1 MFTGEL
7 TSVKIADV
15 MRGNNTFLYT
25 GDESDESTWPGKLAL
40 LTESIQH
47 LSPPLSCFHYL
58 TLILVGIPYDGVPVE
73 EVVTVHISATVII
86 ALLATAGLMF
96 TAVCLI
102 FNFVFRK
109 RKYNCPLLFCVLS
122 VLN

>member
-1 MFTGEL
+1 
-7 TSVKIADV
+7 
-15 MRGNNTFLYT
+15 MRDNNTFLYT
-25 GDESDESTWPGKLAL
+25 GDESDENTWPGKLAL

-47 LSPPLSCFHYL
+47 LNPPLFCFHYS
-58 TLILVGIPYDGVPVE
+58 THILVGIPFDGVPVE

-86 ALLATAGLMF
+86 VLLATAGLVF

-109 RKYNCPLLFCVLS
+109 RKYTCPLFFCVLS